1 MEEKEKKSAAEH
13 SRQKVQKR
21 TLIYILVAIG
31 FAVAV
36 VLSFALAGRW
46 STIFGWVGLG
56 HFSQTA
62 KDAPFSLHVLDVGK
76 ADAMVVSCQNKTI
89 VIDGGTTDGGD
100 TLTTYLQQM
109 DVSQIDLVIN
119 THPDNDHL
127 QGLKQVGE
135 HFTVNQMIVPDL
147 PQDLLPST
155 DEYLSTMEVYQE
167 KDVPIKQ
174 AVSNETVWLDELK
187 IEFLAPLQFYDTM
200 NNNSVVVKLTYGDT
214 SFLMMGDAEKEE
226 EQDLINS
233 GANLQADVI
242 KIGHHGSKTSTTQE
256 FLNAVQP
263 DMAVISVGPD
273 KNELPKSEV
282 LQRLEK
288 SNVKTYRTD
297 SSGTVIF
304 MSDGADITVATEQ

>member
-1 MEEKEKKSAAEH
+1 M
-13 SRQKVQKR
+13 
-21 TLIYILVAIG
+21 
-31 FAVAV
+31 
-36 VLSFALAGRW
+36 AGQW

-76 ADAMVVSCQNKTI
+76 ADAMIVSCHDKTV

-100 TLTTYLQQM
+100 TMTTYLQQM
-109 DVSQIDLVIN
+109 DISKIDLVIN

-127 QGLKQVGE
+127 QGLKQIGE
-135 HFTVNQMIVPDL
+135 HFAVHQMIVSDL
-147 PQDLLPST
+147 PQNLLPST
-155 DEYLSTMEVYQE
+155 DEYLSVMEVYQ
-167 KDVPIKQ
+167 KKAVPIKQ
-174 AVSNETVWLDELK
+174 AVPNETVWLDELK

-200 NNNSVVVKLTYGDT
+200 NNNSVVVKFTYKDT

-242 KIGHHGSKTSTTQE
+242 KIGHHGSKTSTTQT

-263 DMAVISVGPD
+263 NMAVISVGPY
-273 KNELPKSEV
+273 KNELPNSEV

-297 SSGTVIF
+297 ILGTVIF
-304 MSDGADITVATEQ
+304 MSDGINITVATEQEKEKNI

>member
-1 MEEKEKKSAAEH
+1 
-13 SRQKVQKR
+13 
-21 TLIYILVAIG
+21 
-31 FAVAV
+31 
-36 VLSFALAGRW
+36 
-46 STIFGWVGLG
+46 
-56 HFSQTA
+56 
-62 KDAPFSLHVLDVGK
+62 
-76 ADAMVVSCQNKTI
+76 MVVSCQDKTI

-263 DMAVISVGPD
+263 DMACLLYTSRCV
-273 KNELPKSEV
+273 
-282 LQRLEK
+282 
-288 SNVKTYRTD
+288 
-297 SSGTVIF
+297 
-304 MSDGADITVATEQ
+304 

>member
-21 TLIYILVAIG
+21 TLIYSLIAVGLAL
-31 FAVAV
+31 AVA
-36 VLSFALAGRW
+36 LSFVLAGQW
-46 STIFGWVGLG
+46 NTIFGWVGLG

-76 ADAMVVSCQNKTI
+76 ADAMVVSCHDKTI

-109 DVSQIDLVIN
+109 NISQIDLVIN

-127 QGLKQVGE
+127 QGLKQVGK
-135 HFTVNQMIVPDL
+135 HFTVNEMIIPNL
-147 PQDLLPST
+147 PQNLIPAT
-155 DEYLSTMEVYQE
+155 DEYLSTMEVYQD
-167 KDVPIKQ
+167 KNVPVKQ
-174 AVSNETVWLDELK
+174 AVPNETVWLDELK

-200 NNNSVVVKLTYGDT
+200 NNNSIVVKLTYGDT

-226 EQDLINS
+226 EQDLLSS
-233 GANLQADVI
+233 GADLQADVI
-242 KIGHHGSKTSTTQE
+242 KIGHHGSQTSTTQE

-263 DMAVISVGPD
+263 NMAVISVGPD
-273 KNELPKSEV
+273 RNELPKSEV

-297 SSGTVIF
+297 ISGTVIF
-304 MSDGADITVATEQ
+304 MSDGTDITVATEQ

>member
-13 SRQKVQKR
+13 SRQKVKKR
-21 TLIYILVAIG
+21 TLIYSLIAVGFTLV
-31 FAVAV
+31 V
-36 VLSFALAGRW
+36 VLSFALSGQW
-46 STIFGWVGLG
+46 NTIFGWVGLG

-76 ADAMVVSCQNKTI
+76 ADAMVVSCNDKTI
-89 VIDGGTTDGGD
+89 VIDGGTTDGGN

-109 DVSQIDLVIN
+109 DVAQIDLVIN

-135 HFTVNQMIVPDL
+135 HFTVNQMMVPNL
-147 PQDLLPST
+147 PQNLIPST
-155 DEYLSTMEVYQE
+155 DEYLSTMEVYQN
-167 KDVPIKQ
+167 KNVPIKQ
-174 AVSNETVWLDELK
+174 AVPNETIWLDELK
-187 IEFLAPLQFYDTM
+187 IEILAPLQFYDTM

-226 EQDLINS
+226 EQDLLNS
-233 GANLQADVI
+233 GVNLQADVI
-242 KIGHHGSKTSTTQE
+242 KIGHHGSNTSTTQK

-273 KNELPKSEV
+273 RNELPKSEV

-297 SSGTVIF
+297 ISGSIIF
-304 MSDGADITVATEQ
+304 MSDGANITVATEQ